1 MTHSFEMH
9 FKCFMFLLF
18 AKISDLINFF
28 RSLPKYDWFLT
39 NDQMRDDFLHKVWS
53 KTSGKVSSKD
63 EIKLYM
69 DKFLEQEKKR
79 EKRKKEIEKWK
90 EEKMKEGFVSKL
102 DQMKTKLKK
111 TTKEREKRE
120 TDSVHQVERRE
131 ILKMKQSLRNSE
143 KLLRVIGVQN

>member
-1 MTHSFEMH
+1 
-9 FKCFMFLLF
+9 
-18 AKISDLINFF
+18 
-28 RSLPKYDWFLT
+28 
-39 NDQMRDDFLHKVWS
+39 MRDDFLHKVWS

>member
-1 MTHSFEMH
+1 
-9 FKCFMFLLF
+9 MFLLF

>member
-1 MTHSFEMH
+1 
-9 FKCFMFLLF
+9 MFIYSYSF
-18 AKISDLINFF
+18 AKISDLIIFF

>member
-1 MTHSFEMH
+1 MFICTYSHS
-9 FKCFMFLLF
+9 F
-18 AKISDLINFF
+18 AKISYLINFF